1 MNVTR
6 GDLLSKQI
14 LNLSIA
20 VFFLTFSLIL
30 ILGGIRV
37 EKTLT
42 QHEENMAIQKEV
54 YEDMKAFNG
63 IVYEGALAVGARIL
77 AAEDVMSQL
86 EADKIVEES
95 ISRIEEKDSRL
106 GQFAKS
112 INDATTGRR

>member
-1 MNVTR
+1 M
-6 GDLLSKQI
+6 SKHI
-14 LNLSIA
+14 LNFSIA
-20 VFFLTFSLIL
+20 LFFLTLSLIL
-30 ILGGIRV
+30 ILGGMRV

-63 IVYEGALAVGARIL
+63 LVYEGALAVGARIL

-106 GQFAKS
+106 GEIAKS
-112 INDATTGRR
+112 INYAATRRR